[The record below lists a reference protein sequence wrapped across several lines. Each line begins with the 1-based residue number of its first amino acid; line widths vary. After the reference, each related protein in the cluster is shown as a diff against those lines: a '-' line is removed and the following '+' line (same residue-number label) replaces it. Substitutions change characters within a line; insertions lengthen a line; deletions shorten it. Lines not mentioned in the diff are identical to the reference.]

1 MCGGTLD
8 IRPGE
13 GAGTVVTVTVPDRPD
28 TVGNL

>member
-13 GAGTVVTVTVPDRPD
+13 ASGTVVTVTVPDRPD